1 MAGRTAKGRS
11 GSGGNTAGQGRR
23 QRQAVVGQQ
32 VVGGAGAP
40 GAGFVGMRRQ
50 LLKAASSINSINGV
64 YRRQA
69 ASTSNT

>member
-1 MAGRTAKGRS
+1 
-11 GSGGNTAGQGRR
+11 
-23 QRQAVVGQQ
+23 
-32 VVGGAGAP
+32 
-40 GAGFVGMRRQ
+40 MRRQ